1 MLLALKGLPL
11 HAEGLPLHAEGLLLQ
26 IEGKPIYLMNFGHAT
41 STAPEVFIFCAISL
55 SISLG

>member
-11 HAEGLPLHAEGLLLQ
+11 HAEVLLLQ
-26 IEGKPIYLMNFGHAT
+26 IEGKPIYLMNFDPAT

>member
-1 MLLALKGLPL
+1 MLLALK
-11 HAEGLPLHAEGLLLQ
+11 GLPLHAEGLLLQ
-26 IEGKPIYLMNFGHAT
+26 IEGKPIYLMNFGPAT